1 MEQIRLSAILWHVQA
16 SQGIWPS
23 QCRFVK
29 VRSYLTNLI
38 SFHDKV
44 ARLADAGKVGL
55 DQKSCGQ
62 KDQGSDYTPVP
73 QLW

>member
-1 MEQIRLSAILWHVQA
+1 MSSDTLLSQIRPGQH
-16 SQGIWPS
+16 G
-23 QCRFVK
+23 FVK
-29 VRSYLTNLI
+29 GRSYLTNLI

-44 ARLADAGKVGL
+44 AQLADAGKVGL

-62 KDQGSDYTPVP
+62 KDQGSDCTPVP